1 MGRRGCAR
9 WERRGSDGPDRVE
22 WAILSRPVGVLH
34 AATGEPGRTLDQP
47 IGGIRPCRLTIPKRI
62 PGTCVTAL
70 SIILS

>member
-1 MGRRGCAR
+1 M
-9 WERRGSDGPDRVE
+9 
-22 WAILSRPVGVLH
+22 GVLH